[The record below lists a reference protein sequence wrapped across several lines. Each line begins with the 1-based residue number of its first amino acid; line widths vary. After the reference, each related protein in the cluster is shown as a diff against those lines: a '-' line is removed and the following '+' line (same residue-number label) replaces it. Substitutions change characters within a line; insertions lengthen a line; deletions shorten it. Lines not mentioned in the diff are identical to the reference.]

1 MVLRVPAPCLQPPPP
16 PPLLFLLYFLLLS
29 YLFLPLFLHPP
40 FNPKEVDDLQRA
52 NESEIGKQKKR
63 MILLSYYSEVLSE
76 TENKS
81 NPIIHTADTWAGDL
95 WCQPTAIA

>member
-1 MVLRVPAPCLQPPPP
+1 M
-16 PPLLFLLYFLLLS
+16 
-29 YLFLPLFLHPP
+29 FLHPP

-81 NPIIHTADTWAGDL
+81 NPIIHTAHAWAGDL

>member
-1 MVLRVPAPCLQPPPP
+1 M
-16 PPLLFLLYFLLLS
+16 
-29 YLFLPLFLHPP
+29 FLHPP

-52 NESEIGKQKKR
+52 NESEIGKQKKT
-63 MILLSYYSEVLSE
+63 ILLSYYSEVLSE